1 MPNLKRAKST
11 IHDISVKSAPPR
23 VHPVDADLAAPAPAI
38 PPVEPPAPKPAE
50 AVEAGKGT
58 TVHLTKHAARELK
71 KLAADR
77 DTTVH
82 ALMIEGV
89 NLVFERYNLPPIAA
103 PGPRPEAARKKA
115 AKVAS

>member
-1 MPNLKRAKST
+1 MNKLKRAPVALQGLG
-11 IHDISVKSAPPR
+11 VKAAPPR
-23 VHPVDADLAAPAPAI
+23 VHPVDADLAVPAPAA
-38 PPVEPPAPKPAE
+38 PSVEPPAPKPAE

-58 TVHLTKHAARELK
+58 TVHLTKQAARELK

-77 DTTVH
+77 DMTVH

-89 NLVFERYNLPPIAA
+89 NLVFRQYGLPEIAA

-115 AKVAS
+115 AKNAS

>member
-1 MPNLKRAKST
+1 MTKPKRAIT
-11 IHDISVKSAPPR
+11 AIHNLSVKAAPPR

-38 PPVEPPAPKPAE
+38 ASVEPPAPKPAE

-89 NLVFERYNLPPIAA
+89 NLVFQKYDLPPIAA

-115 AKVAS
+115 AKLAS